1 MISEFLPSSVECT
14 IVLAC
19 AVYLRMKDRYEMNTD
34 ETLLRPF
41 QSNLEIFVSVSLSVP
56 GLFVCTTK
64 VNTLQRTDIEVNA
77 TKGKK
82 CPKTVKIADR
92 DLAVIIAA
100 TILIRTHVKHLG
112 FPG

>member
-1 MISEFLPSSVECT
+1 MISEFLPSSVEWT

-19 AVYLRMKDRYEMNTD
+19 AVYLRMKDIYEMNTD

-41 QSNLEIFVSVSLSVP
+41 QLNLKIFVSVSLSVP

-92 DLAVIIAA
+92 DLAVISWKQQ
-100 TILIRTHVKHLG
+100 L
-112 FPG
+112 F